1 MKNKLSLFGIVL
13 FAILFGSSCKKN
25 QQYDTVVPDDLSHF
39 TNKTGGIYQILT
51 PTSTFKIPVGVTK
64 ASDLDRT
71 VTISVSSPTGAQL
84 NTHFTLDKSEVTI
97 RAGQVLDTIT
107 VQGNFPLYD
116 GTGRKDTLIFT
127 LTVPGIPASSYN
139 STYKLFMRG
148 PCFNGDVDAAALN
161 SLLGIFNNTNETLGT
176 SAYGPYRTTVSNVTV
191 TSPTTARITVLNIW
205 DNGWGPIQFDLNWTD
220 PINRTVRVVPQDAI
234 AGSNAGDLNPAYAG
248 QTVAVREF
256 SGQTGNF
263 FVCSNA
269 IDLKMQL
276 GVTGLGFFNVL
287 YSVNMR
293 R

>member
-1 MKNKLSLFGIVL
+1 MKNKLSLFGIL
-13 FAILFGSSCKKN
+13 LLTILMGASCKKN
-25 QQYDTVVPDDLSHF
+25 QQYDTILPDDLSHF

-51 PTSTFKIPVGVTK
+51 PTTTFKIPVGVTK
-64 ASDLDRT
+64 ASDIDRI
-71 VTISVSSPTGAQL
+71 VTISVSSPTGALL
-84 NTHFTLDKSEVTI
+84 NTHFTLDKTAATI
-97 RAGQVLDTIT
+97 RAGQVLDSIT

-127 LTVPGIPASSYN
+127 LTVPGVPAASYN

-148 PCFNGDVDAAALN
+148 SCFNGDVDDAALN

-176 SAYGPYRTTVSNVTV
+176 SAYGPYRTTVSNVTR
-191 TSPTTARITVLNIW
+191 TSTTTARITVTNIW
-205 DNGWGPIQFDLNWTD
+205 DNGWGPIQFNLDWTD
-220 PINRTVRVVPQDAI
+220 PLNRTVRVVPQDAI
-234 AGSNAGDLNPAYAG
+234 PGSNAGDLNPTYAG

-256 SGQTGNF
+256 TGQTGNF
-263 FVCSNA
+263 FVCTNA

-276 GVTGLGFFNVL
+276 GVTNLGFFNVL